1 MNITLHVI
9 IKRYQIIYYNCNF
22 EKNLIE
28 KIGTNL
34 QKFFPMLHVISST
47 FILFLERSSK
57 EKSNFILRLPR
68 FKSLLSSM
76 ISVLGASKGW
86 WN

>member
-1 MNITLHVI
+1 
-9 IKRYQIIYYNCNF
+9 
-22 EKNLIE
+22 
-28 KIGTNL
+28 
-34 QKFFPMLHVISST
+34 MLHVISST

-76 ISVLGASKGW
+76 INTIGASQGW
-86 WN
+86 WI